1 LFCMSVE
8 GEMSGKDCVKA
19 ATLTLDERSYV
30 GASRHHKYMEDTGYR
45 KKCSIRAGAEAM
57 VSELV
62 RGHGVRKSRH
72 RNEVRTRLQL
82 IFSAIACNVKRY
94 IRHGQEYG
102 YVMAA
107 NT

>member
-1 LFCMSVE
+1 KERCP
-8 GEMSGKDCVKA
+8 VKIGTTV
-19 ATLTLDERSYV
+19 ATLTLDEKSYA
-30 GASRHHKYMEDTGYR
+30 GASRHHKYMEDPGYR

-72 RNEVRTRLQL
+72 RDEVRTRLQL

-94 IRHGQEYG
+94 IRHGQVYG
-102 YVMAA
+102 YTMAT